1 MLAVFSLNYSKK
13 HKNYFYVDF
22 LTINLELLVV
32 LPLLLQL
39 ELDLLEPP
47 LGLPEV
53 LHVLRLPA
61 VLAVKVG
68 RQASNLGL
76 QLLDQLLAA
85 AQSVGLGL
93 LETDLELL
101 ENKGS
106 SGNPRNSRVL
116 VIDINVKNADP

>member
-1 MLAVFSLNYSKK
+1 M
-13 HKNYFYVDF
+13 
-22 LTINLELLVV
+22 TINLELLVV
-32 LPLLLQL
+32 LPLLLKL
-39 ELDLLEPP
+39 ELDLLESP

-101 ENKGS
+101 QNKDSSENRRFLSLVKSLKVPGIE
-106 SGNPRNSRVL
+106 PLVL
-116 VIDINVKNADP
+116 SLLAHH